1 MIRRRATQ
9 LSSNALRT
17 FFVAVFFF
25 GRLAP
30 GRVAHPLLFAAVE
43 AVVLGA
49 LQLEVFAAL
58 VERHQE
64 QFLALSTP
72 AKRENEI
79 KTKFG
84 GKHTRRRETQKIPR
98 IEIAGKLGRSL

>member
-1 MIRRRATQ
+1 MIRRLATQ

-25 GRLAP
+25 GRLTP
-30 GRVAHPLLFAAVE
+30 GCVAHPLLFAAVE
-43 AVVLGA
+43 AVVLDA
-49 LQLEVFAAL
+49 LQLEVFATL

-84 GKHTRRRETQKIPR
+84 GKTTQGVEHKR
-98 IEIAGKLGRSL
+98 CRGLR